1 MKRLSAVGCFI
12 LLFSLSAIPRAF
24 SHVDPPVMKL
34 TMDFGMPIVKEKV
47 NIRITLKGTNT
58 DIPLIGAKI
67 KIILIDSEGNR
78 LNDKATPGDRPGE
91 YFASVVFPGLGMWKM
106 RVEVM
111 HMNELDFR
119 VYMIHVMKSAHGPRK
134 AMTDETRLA
143 MDKNTAH
150 QPIPPL
156 MLLEGYVLLI
166 LLLLATVTLI
176 KKSQEQG

>member
-1 MKRLSAVGCFI
+1 MKLLSAVWCFI
-12 LLFSLSAIPRAF
+12 LFFSLSAIPRAF

-34 TMDFGMPIVKEKV
+34 TIDFSMPIVKEKV
-47 NIRITLKGTNT
+47 TIRITLKGTNT

-78 LNDKATPGDRPGE
+78 VNSKATAGKTAGE
-91 YFASVVFPGLGMWKM
+91 YLDTIAFPRPGMWKM

-119 VYMIHVMKSAHGPRK
+119 VYMIHVMKSAHSPRK

-143 MDKNTAH
+143 MDKNAAH
-150 QPIPPL
+150 QFIPPL
-156 MLLEGYVLLI
+156 MLLEGYVLI
-166 LLLLATVTLI
+166 VLLLLATVTLI
-176 KKSQEQG
+176 KKAQEQG

>member
-1 MKRLSAVGCFI
+1 MKRLSAVWCFI
-12 LLFSLSAIPRAF
+12 LFFSLSAIPSAF

-34 TMDFGMPIVKEKV
+34 AIDFAMPVVKEKV
-47 NIRITLKGTNT
+47 KIRIKLKGTNT
-58 DIPLIGAKI
+58 HIPLIGAKI

-78 LNDKATPGDRPGE
+78 LNDEAKPGGQAGE
-91 YFASVVFPGLGMWKM
+91 YLGTIAFPRLGMWKM

-119 VYMIHVMKSAHGPRK
+119 VYMIHVMKSAPGLRK

-143 MDKNTAH
+143 MDKNAAH

>member
-1 MKRLSAVGCFI
+1 
-12 LLFSLSAIPRAF
+12 
-24 SHVDPPVMKL
+24 
-34 TMDFGMPIVKEKV
+34 
-47 NIRITLKGTNT
+47 
-58 DIPLIGAKI
+58 
-67 KIILIDSEGNR
+67 
-78 LNDKATPGDRPGE
+78 
-91 YFASVVFPGLGMWKM
+91 MWKM

-119 VYMIHVMKSAHGPRK
+119 VYMIHVMKSAPGLRK

-143 MDKNTAH
+143 MDKNAAH